1 MIKFPKNQC
10 YRHQEVGIVEF
21 KRSAIH
27 VWSFFIWKLK
37 IQVQDV
43 IDTFEF
49 KTIVMLMNL
58 VFLMALYLGY
68 SFLLKVE

>member
-1 MIKFPKNQC
+1 MFG
-10 YRHQEVGIVEF
+10 V
-21 KRSAIH
+21 
-27 VWSFFIWKLK
+27 FIWKLE

-49 KTIVMLMNL
+49 KPIVMLMNL

-68 SFLLKVE
+68 SFLLKVEQITSLIT